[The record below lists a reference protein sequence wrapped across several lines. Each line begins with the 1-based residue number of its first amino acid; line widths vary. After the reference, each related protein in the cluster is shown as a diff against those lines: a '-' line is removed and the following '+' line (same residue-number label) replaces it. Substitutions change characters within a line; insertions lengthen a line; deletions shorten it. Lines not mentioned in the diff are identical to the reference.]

1 MKVFLFI
8 FCAFLCRSINA
19 QILYVDPMT
28 SAAIAGHSGVI
39 NRQLDRTNDNLSLIS
54 RGQLLV
60 TGQLVV
66 VNDMQDRIYRGL
78 TEVSAILNNLMSVKD
93 IADIG
98 LDIVKDVEKAVELGK
113 SNPVLLLFAEQNARE
128 FRSRAVRLGSE
139 VGAFV
144 LKGGRDNLMD
154 AGERSKLLNHIAAE
168 MRILRG
174 TSYGMHRAMY
184 WAKMRGI
191 FGSLNPWS
199 GWVNMDVRIANDILL
214 GAKYLKK

>member
-1 MKVFLFI
+1 MKIFLLI
-8 FCAFLCRSINA
+8 IAVLMVRGVSA
-19 QILYVDPMT
+19 QSLYVDPVT
-28 SAAIAGHSGVI
+28 SSAIAGHSSVI
-39 NRQLDRTNDNLSLIS
+39 NRQLDRTNENLSLIS

-60 TGQLVV
+60 SGQLVI

-78 TEVSAILNNLMSVKD
+78 SEVSAVMNNLLSVKE
-93 IADIG
+93 ITAIG
-98 LDIVKDVEKAVELGK
+98 LDIVTDVEKAVELAK
-113 SNPVLLLFAEQNARE
+113 ANPALLVFAEQNARE
-128 FRSRAVRLGSE
+128 FKTRAVRLGSE

-154 AGERSKLLNHIAAE
+154 AGERSKLLNHIASE

-191 FGSLNPWS
+191 FASLNPWA
-199 GWVNMDVRIANDILL
+199 GWVNMDVRIANEVLSS
-214 GAKYLKK
+214 AKYLKQ

>member
-1 MKVFLFI
+1 MKTFVFI
-8 FCAFLCRSINA
+8 FCLLMGGKLFA
-19 QILYVDPMT
+19 QTLYVDPLT
-28 SAAIAGHSGVI
+28 SSAIAGHSSVI

-66 VNDMQDRIYRGL
+66 VNDMQERIYRGL
-78 TEVSAILNNLMSVKD
+78 TEVSAILNNLMSVKE

-98 LDIVKDVEKAVELGK
+98 LDIVSDVDKAVELGK

-128 FRSRAVRLGSE
+128 FKSRAVRLGSE
-139 VGAFV
+139 IGTFV
-144 LKGGRDNLMD
+144 LKGGRDNMMD
-154 AGERSKLLNHIAAE
+154 AGERSRLLNHITSE

-184 WAKMRGI
+184 WAKMRGL
-191 FGSLNPWS
+191 FASLNPWS
-199 GWVNMDVRIANDILL
+199 DWVNMDVRIARDILSS
-214 GAKYLKK
+214 AKYIKK

>member
-1 MKVFLFI
+1 MKVMLFI
-8 FCAFLCRSINA
+8 FCVILCHGIKA
-19 QILYVDPMT
+19 QTLYVDPVT

-78 TEVSAILNNLMSVKD
+78 SEVSAILNNLISVKE
-93 IADIG
+93 ITDIG
-98 LDIVKDVEKAVELGK
+98 LDIISDVEKAVELGK
-113 SNPVLLLFAEQNARE
+113 ANPVLLLFAEQNARE
-128 FRSRAVRLGSE
+128 FRARAVGLSSE

-154 AGERSKLLNHIAAE
+154 AGERSRLLNHIASE

-191 FGSLNPWS
+191 FASLNPWS
-199 GWVNMDVRIANDILL
+199 SWVNMDVRIANDVLSQT
-214 GAKYLKK
+214 KYLRR

>member
-1 MKVFLFI
+1 MKVIVLI

-19 QILYVDPMT
+19 QTLYVDPVT
-28 SAAIAGHSGVI
+28 AAAMAGHSGII
-39 NRQLDRTNDNLSLIS
+39 NRQLDRTNNNLSLIS
-54 RGQLLV
+54 RGQLLI

-78 TEVSAILNNLMSVKD
+78 TEVSAILNNLMSVKE
-93 IADIG
+93 ITDIG
-98 LDIVKDVEKAVELGK
+98 LDIVRDVEKAVEIGK

-128 FRSRAVRLGSE
+128 FKTRAVRLGSE

-144 LKGGRDNLMD
+144 LRGGRDNLMD
-154 AGERSKLLNHIAAE
+154 AGERSKLLNHIASE

-191 FGSLNPWS
+191 FASLNPWS
-199 GWVNMDVRIANDILL
+199 GWVNMDVRIANEILS